1 MIRGLVIASLF
12 AAAPALAQTCD
23 TVGDGV
29 LFCPDDTPFAGNAG
43 DFDPGMG
50 VTFYQADTV
59 MLLTGPLPPF
69 AYDVWVATPGDLSGA
84 AETFPAQ
91 ESVGIMDRP
100 SVLGGDILAETL
112 TYMVQPDMISL
123 VTVIDLS
130 GIPHLVQTV
139 EGGTQMTDK
148 HMEYHRAAL
157 LALVEDDL

>member
-1 MIRGLVIASLF
+1 MIRWVLIASLF
-12 AAAPALAQTCD
+12 AAAPALAQSCD

-29 LFCPDDTPFAGNAG
+29 LFCPADTAFAGTPG
-43 DFDPGMG
+43 EFDREMG
-50 VTFYQADTV
+50 VTFYWADTV
-59 MLLTGPLPPF
+59 MLGTGPLPPF
-69 AYDVWVATPGDLSGA
+69 AYDVWIASPGDVAGA

-91 ESVGIMDRP
+91 ESVEVLNRP
-100 SVLGGDILAETL
+100 AVLGADIPAETIA
-112 TYMVQPDMISL
+112 YMVQPDMISL

-130 GIPHLVQTV
+130 GTPHLVQTV